1 MTDDACNNQLAAGAS
16 AANRD
21 LSASTTAGQR
31 EAAPVKEAGLGG
43 VGLLDLTGVH
53 SLDDLVTMGHIRAVG
68 TALVPE
74 AFLARFTTLPI
85 GGVGDLVVV
94 PTPVGGKVKVRK
106 GHIQMSGEALAR
118 GTGNPADILVV
129 NGRLVITSPAEAV
142 GYQQLIV
149 VGQLL
154 APASSRP
161 VLEAALSCLIGEGI
175 FYREPFRL
183 FTADT
188 HFDQAFFELLE
199 GPMNLVLLGHAS
211 LESDVTVDLLR
222 AKVAEITLVGTL
234 TAPKSLVPVL
244 QLLATTNVGTIEV
257 EKSRAAHGE

>member
-1 MTDDACNNQLAAGAS
+1 MTNDAFNNKLTAEAS
-16 AANRD
+16 AANREP
-21 LSASTTAGQR
+21 SAA
-31 EAAPVKEAGLGG
+31 VKGAGLGG
-43 VGLLDLTGVH
+43 VGLLDLTAVH
-53 SLDDLVTMGHIRAVG
+53 SLDDLITMGYIRAVG

-94 PTPVGGKVKVRK
+94 PTPIGGKVKVRK

-118 GTGNPADILVV
+118 GTGNPADIFVV
-129 NGRLVITSPAEAV
+129 NGRLLITSPAEAV

-175 FYREPFRL
+175 YYREPFRL
-183 FTADT
+183 FTANMS
-188 HFDQAFFELLE
+188 FNQAFFDLLDE
-199 GPMNLVLLGHAS
+199 PLNLVLLGHAS
-211 LESDVTVDLLR
+211 LESDVTVELLR
-222 AKVAEITLVGTL
+222 AKVSEITLVGTL
-234 TAPKSLVPVL
+234 TAPKSLIPVL

-257 EKSRAAHGE
+257 EKSHATHGS

>member
-1 MTDDACNNQLAAGAS
+1 MTDDAFNNKLTAEAS
-16 AANRD
+16 AANREP
-21 LSASTTAGQR
+21 STT
-31 EAAPVKEAGLGG
+31 VKETGLGG
-43 VGLLDLTGVH
+43 VGLLDLTAVH
-53 SLDDLVTMGHIRAVG
+53 SLDDLVTMGYIRAVG

-74 AFLARFTTLPI
+74 AFLSRFTTLPI

-94 PTPVGGKVKVRK
+94 PTPIGGKVKVRK

-129 NGRLVITSPAEAV
+129 NGRLLVTSPVEGV

-175 FYREPFRL
+175 YYREPFHL
-183 FTADT
+183 FTANMS
-188 HFDQAFFELLE
+188 FDQAFFDLLDE
-199 GPMNLVLLGHAS
+199 PLNLVLLGHAS
-211 LESDVTVDLLR
+211 LESDVTVKLLR
-222 AKVAEITLVGTL
+222 AKVSEITLVGTL
-234 TAPKSLVPVL
+234 TAPKSLISVL
-244 QLLATTNVGTIEV
+244 QLLATTNVGTIEA
-257 EKSRAAHGE
+257 EKSHATYGS